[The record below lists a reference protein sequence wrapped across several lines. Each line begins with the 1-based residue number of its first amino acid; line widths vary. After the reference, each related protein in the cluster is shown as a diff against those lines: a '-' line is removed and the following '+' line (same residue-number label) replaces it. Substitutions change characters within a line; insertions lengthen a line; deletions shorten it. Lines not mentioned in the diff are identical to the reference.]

1 MPLATTDDLA
11 GILGRELTDAEDA
24 QAEAA
29 IRLASAMVRA
39 ELPDVALDDGD
50 HVVAKIPGTWDR
62 DLRLPKRQVTA
73 VYAVTLNGYTMDD
86 SVGWLWLG
94 GDSIRRGAWYVDTL
108 DPAPDASAD
117 YQAGGATSGRTF
129 HWGGPHAVVEVT
141 YSYAAV
147 VPPAVWATV
156 VQVAKRLFLNPSGIR
171 QESLGGYSVTYDP
184 GDGSASLNAA
194 ECDMLR
200 KYRTRAR

>member
-39 ELPDVALDDGD
+39 ELPDVALADGD
-50 HVVAKIPGTWDR
+50 NVVAKVPGTWDR

-73 VYAVTLNGYTMDD
+73 VHAVSINGSELDD
-86 SVGWLWLG
+86 ESGWTWLG
-94 GDSIRRGAWYVDTL
+94 GDSIRRGAWFL
-108 DPAPDASAD
+108 ESAD
-117 YQAGGATSGRTF
+117 PSADVVGGATAGPVF

-141 YSYAAV
+141 YDYAAV

-156 VQVAKRLFLNPSGIR
+156 VQVAKRLFLNPAGVR
-171 QESLGGYSVTYDP
+171 QESLGGYAVTYDN

-194 ECDMLR
+194 ERDMLR